1 MEVLEETTRYIQTLE
16 QRLMDRLRQQ
26 GLPAR
31 LAKLRQEEGEPMVV
45 GDEDD
50 DEGLLGLVHRTLGN
64 EVAERVG
71 LQQEEDKREEERLVR
86 EGVGLDF
93 DDCIVGRRRRRSQEA
108 GGEAG

>member
-1 MEVLEETTRYIQTLE
+1 MEEVEVLEETTRYIQTLE

-31 LAKLRQEEGEPMVV
+31 LAKLRQEEEGEGELRVDE
-45 GDEDD
+45 GDG

-71 LQQEEDKREEERLVR
+71 LQPLRLPQ
-86 EGVGLDF
+86 
-93 DDCIVGRRRRRSQEA
+93 S
-108 GGEAG
+108 